1 MDISPLGYR
10 SEVTVRS
17 SFSLPLPLSLIR
29 LVCLGHLT
37 EVSASFYRTLS
48 QGSTF

>member
-17 SFSLPLPLSLIR
+17 SFSLPLSLIR